1 MTADHS
7 ASSHSTYLTDHQ
19 ESPHMNLDTIAQLET
34 QARQAEIRHHLDE
47 RVLERAA
54 SGLKHTAARSGPG
67 GPGILS
73 GFIGRL
79 APQRVATAG
88 GGTSRHG
95 APQPGAA
102 EGIDSC
108 SPVLECA
115 NGSAHRPA

>member
-34 QARQAEIRHHLDE
+34 QARQAE
-47 RVLERAA
+47 
-54 SGLKHTAARSGPG
+54 
-67 GPGILS
+67 
-73 GFIGRL
+73 
-79 APQRVATAG
+79 
-88 GGTSRHG
+88 
-95 APQPGAA
+95 
-102 EGIDSC
+102 C